1 MRDFKLGT
9 CVVVVLALFAAS
21 AWAGGQAEGGGAPE
35 DQTILIR
42 IAHNLAADPQ
52 TSMNHAGALA
62 FKESI
67 ESATNGRVE
76 VQIFPAGQLG
86 DQRVM
91 FESLQMGTLEM
102 AIIGD
107 APIVNWY
114 KPFGVIGLP
123 YAFKST
129 ETVWQV
135 LDGDFGDDLS
145 EGLAEET
152 GVRVLAYG
160 ENGFR
165 HFTNN
170 VREIR
175 SPEDVEGLKIRIQ
188 ENPAHIRMITAMG
201 GIPTPMSFGEV
212 YTSLQQGVLDGQ
224 ENPIN
229 VILIG
234 KLYEVQDY
242 LTLDGHIWSAAMLM
256 TGEDFYNSLPADIQ
270 SAVDEASIA
279 YNEAVREVTTRLAR
293 DGIAVVEGE
302 GMQVYQPTSAQLDAF
317 AAVAQPPVIE
327 FLESQGVGDWIDRL
341 QEAIARYE

>member
-1 MRDFKLGT
+1 MNSAKKLVLLVLGL
-9 CVVVVLALFAAS
+9 VVASLA
-21 AWAGGQAEGGGAPE
+21 WGGGASEPAE
-35 DQTILIR
+35 GETIVIR
-42 IAHNLAADPQ
+42 VAHNLAADPE

-67 ESATNGRVE
+67 ESATDGRVE

-102 AIIGD
+102 AIIGN

-123 YAFKST
+123 YAFKNS
-129 ETVWQV
+129 EIAWNV
-135 LDGDFGDDLS
+135 LDGSFGDELS
-145 EGLAEET
+145 EGLAEAT

-165 HFTNN
+165 HFTNS

-175 SPEDVEGLKIRIQ
+175 SPADLAGLKIRIQ

-201 GIPTPMSFGEV
+201 GIPTPMAFGEV

-229 VILIG
+229 VILTA

-242 LTLDGHIWSAAMLM
+242 LALDGHIWAAAMLM
-256 TGEDFYNSLPADIQ
+256 TGDDFYNSLPADIQ
-270 SAVDEASIA
+270 EAVEEASVA
-279 YNEAVREVTTRLAR
+279 FNEGMREVTTRMAQ
-293 DGIAVVEGE
+293 DGIALLEDE
-302 GMQVYQPTSAQLDAF
+302 GMQVYRPTTEELDAF
-317 AAVAQPPVIE
+317 AGVAQPSVVE
-327 FLESQGVGDWIDRL
+327 FLESEGVGDWIDRL
-341 QEAIARYE
+341 RAEIAKFE